1 MRNLM
6 ATSKVIGF
14 GELVN
19 ECFQSGDLV
28 VAQIFFDEASVAA
41 GDADNILIFKGRVFW
56 LMRFGFPAHEV
67 SRSYIQSLSNQFKAI
82 KRDFVSLS
90 CRISVKCCFGNACE
104 RR

>member
-41 GDADNILIFKGRVFW
+41 GDADDVFVIVKLRVSLLII
-56 LMRFGFPAHEV
+56 PSHEIC
-67 SRSYIQSLSNQFKAI
+67 SGYADHF
-82 KRDFVSLS
+82 RDFFQPVERDIRYFSNFVFINSLLS
-90 CRISVKCCFGNACE
+90 GATF
-104 RR
+104 

>member
-41 GDADNILIFKGRVFW
+41 GDADDVFVIVKLRVSLLIHEICSGYAD
-56 LMRFGFPAHEV
+56 RF
-67 SRSYIQSLSNQFKAI
+67 
-82 KRDFVSLS
+82 RDFFQPVERDIRYFSNFVFINSLLS
-90 CRISVKCCFGNACE
+90 GATF
-104 RR
+104 